1 MAKAIPPTP
10 PKQAPAKAAEAPAPI
25 AREEAPAAETAAE
38 PKTKAVAKVKAG
50 SNLPAILQKFES
62 LSGFGLEEAGAEDY
76 AIPFLDVLQSNS
88 PQVGTVPNA
97 AAGDFFA
104 TSTKE
109 LWGGEDGV
117 EVVPCY
123 YQRRFIEW
131 KPREQ
136 GGGFVAIHA
145 PDAPILSKTTR
156 KGRKDLL
163 PNGNE
168 IQNTAQFFVLVRTEN
183 GWQPFQFSLKG
194 TQLKKARRWLTMMQG
209 QRMEGSQGPFIPPI
223 FAYVYTLQ
231 TVAESNDKGRW
242 FGVEI
247 ANSTKPAM
255 NEAGL
260 VEQAHTFAASIKAGT
275 VKAHAPVDEQSAGT
289 PGAGAGFEA
298 PQGSSTDADG
308 DVY

>member
-1 MAKAIPPTP
+1 MAKIAKPEPTP
-10 PKQAPAKAAEAPAPI
+10 APAKAAEAPAPI
-25 AREEAPAAETAAE
+25 VREEAPAAPAAAE
-38 PKTKAVAKVKAG
+38 APKATKAVAKAK
-50 SNLPAILQKFES
+50 SNLPAIMAKFES
-62 LSGFGLEEAGAEDY
+62 LQGFGLEEAGAEDY
-76 AIPFLDVLQSNS
+76 AIPFLNVLQANS

-109 LWGGEDGV
+109 LWGGDDGV

-145 PDAPILSKTTR
+145 PDAPILSKTIR
-156 KGRKDLL
+156 KGHKDVL

-168 IQNTAQFFVLVRTEN
+168 IQNTAQFFLLVKTEN

-209 QRMEGSQGPFIPPI
+209 QRMEGANGPFTPPI

-231 TVAESNDKGRW
+231 TVGESNDKGRW
-242 FGVEI
+242 FGVEV
-247 ANSTKPAM
+247 ANTVKPATT
-255 NEAGL
+255 EAGL
-260 VEQAHTFAASIKAGT
+260 VEQAFAFASSIKAGV
-275 VKAHAPVDEQSAGT
+275 VKAAAPVDEQPAGT
-289 PGAGAGFEA
+289 PGAGAGFQA
-298 PQGSSTDADG
+298 PAPTEGGADG